1 MKATAVRKILVIL
14 FFLASFL
21 KSETQKSV
29 AFHDKSALYYKGL
42 ELFQQE
48 RFASAF
54 GILDRWVRLSSQQSP
69 EYPDAL
75 YYRAAAVYRLE
86 NADAY
91 PLLIEFLHLY
101 PNHLFSSRASFM
113 AGNIQF
119 KNGRFQYAINH
130 YEQALNRVRQLN
142 EEEQREARFKAGYTW
157 LQLKKIDRALSY
169 FDALTGK
176 EGVFTTDAHYYRGH
190 IYFEKGR
197 LEAALRDFKQVEHK
211 PPYSKIAPYYIA
223 QIYFRRKEYDKAG
236 SYARLVADTA
246 KGKALV
252 EILKI
257 WAESDFRTH
266 QYNRAAEAYERLE
279 REHADMD
286 RPMLYRFGMT
296 LLKAQRFDDAA
307 KKLSEVATGQDSLA
321 QNAAY
326 HLAEALMLAGRKK
339 EALQA
344 FKTAWKLNY
353 DKSLAED
360 ALFNFAKLAYELDF
374 DPYHEAI
381 RALQGYLEAY
391 PNSPRNDEL
400 YTFLSEIYMGTRNY
414 QEAMNAL
421 EKIKNKTRKIREAY
435 QRTAYLKAVELFNA
449 GQFNDAIRFFN
460 LSATYPESSKLLAE
474 SVFWTGEAFYRLGKS
489 KEAAEAFDEFRLMP
503 GTRGT
508 ELYSLATY
516 NLAYIHFRQAR
527 YKEASVLFRQY
538 LDGEN
543 MRPGRRYTD
552 ALLRTADCFYALRNY
567 DEALNYYEQALSA
580 SEKYDEDYALL
591 QKAVVLGIMNK
602 PREKLNVLDALIQ
615 NHPKSP
621 YLSEALY
628 DNANTR
634 LRLGDASAAEPLF
647 EKLIRDYPQ
656 SRLRPKALLKLGLI
670 FYNRNDNHNA
680 LSYYK
685 TVLESFPGTP
695 EATEALRYVRNIY
708 VEEGK
713 VEEFNTFL
721 GKVKGVSLSEGALDS
736 ATYQSAENRMLR
748 GDCAGAIEGFTQYLT
763 RYPQGVFSL
772 NARYFRGECLQKT
785 GRGAEALEDMEVVA
799 NAASNVFSENAL
811 LAAASLALAEK
822 NCLRAS
828 PFLEKLERMAELK
841 ENKYYAQRNLML
853 CSYLAGDYSRAAD
866 FGKKVLENEKV
877 PQPDEE
883 IAWMAAGHAARMK
896 GDTTGAEKFFMR
908 VAQRPASYY
917 APEAKYWVCH
927 ILYAKKQYDACER
940 RILDWA
946 NSVSTQRKWLAK
958 LYILLGQSYAARGNL
973 FQAKATLQS
982 IIDNHDD
989 PEEVNEARR
998 ILQDIEARESL
1009 DIPKATENEE

>member
-1 MKATAVRKILVIL
+1 MTATAVRTVYIILLL
-14 FFLASFL
+14 FSFS
-21 KSETQKSV
+21 KPYAQKSV
-29 AFHDKSALYYKGL
+29 AFHDKSAGYYQGL
-42 ELFQQE
+42 ELYQQE
-48 RFASAF
+48 RYASAF
-54 GILDRWVRLSSQQSP
+54 GVLDKWLQTHSHQTP

-75 YYRAAAVYRLE
+75 YYRAAAAYRLE
-86 NADAY
+86 NTDAY
-91 PLLIEFLHLY
+91 ALLLEFLNRY
-101 PNHLFSSRASFM
+101 PTHLFCHKARFM
-113 AGNIQF
+113 AGNLQF
-119 KNGRFQYAINH
+119 KNGRFQDAINH
-130 YEQALNRVRQLN
+130 LELAINGQLSEN
-142 EEEQREARFKAGYTW
+142 EQREARFKAGYAYMQT
-157 LQLKKIDRALSY
+157 KKTEKALSH
-169 FDALTGK
+169 FDALIEK
-176 EGVFTTDAHYYRGH
+176 EGFFTADALYYRGH

-197 LEAALRDFKQVEHK
+197 LEAALRDLKKVENQ

-236 SYARLVADTA
+236 SYARMVADTA
-246 KGKALV
+246 KGKSLV
-252 EILKI
+252 EMLKI

-279 REHADMD
+279 REKAEID
-286 RPMLYRFGMT
+286 RPMTYRIGITF
-296 LLKAQRFDDAA
+296 LKASRFDEAA
-307 KKLSEVATGQDSLA
+307 KKLGEVASGQDSLA

-326 HLAEALMLAGRKK
+326 HLAEALMLTGRKK

-414 QEAMNAL
+414 QEALNAL
-421 EKIKNKTRKIREAY
+421 QKIKNKTRKIREAY

-449 GQFNDAIRFFN
+449 GSYNEAIRYFN
-460 LSATYPESSKLLAE
+460 LSATYPESSRLMAE

-489 KEAAEAFDEFRLMP
+489 KEATEAFEEFRLMP

-527 YKEASVLFRQY
+527 YKEASILFRQF
-538 LDGEN
+538 LEAEIEN
-543 MRPGRRYTD
+543 PGRRYTD
-552 ALLRTADCFYALRNY
+552 ALLRTADCYYALRNY
-567 DEALNYYEQALSA
+567 DQALKYYDQALSA
-580 SEKYDEDYALL
+580 KDKYDEDYALL
-591 QKAVVLGIMNK
+591 QKALVLGIMNK
-602 PREKLNVLDALIQ
+602 PREKLTVLDALIQ
-615 NHPKSP
+615 NHPTSV
-621 YLSEALY
+621 YLAEAIY

-647 EKLIRDYPQ
+647 EKLILDFPQ

-670 FYNRNDNHNA
+670 AYNRNENSHA
-680 LSYYK
+680 LNYYK
-685 TVLESFPGTP
+685 NVLESFPGTA
-695 EATEALRYVRNIY
+695 EANEALRYVRNIY

-713 VEEFNTFL
+713 MDEFNAFL

-736 ATYQSAENRMLR
+736 ATYQSAENRMLK
-748 GDCAGAIEGFTQYLT
+748 GDCTGAIEGFTQYLA
-763 RYPQGVFSL
+763 RYPRGIFSL

-785 GRGAEALEDMEVVA
+785 GRSAEALEDMEVVA

-822 NCLRAS
+822 NCLRAA
-828 PFLEKLERMAELK
+828 PFLEKLEKMAELK
-841 ENKYYAQRNLML
+841 DNKYYAQRNLML
-853 CSYLAGDYSRAAD
+853 CSYLAGDYSRAAE
-866 FGKKVLENEKV
+866 FGNKVLENEKV
-877 PQPDEE
+877 PQTDEE
-883 IAWMAAGHAARMK
+883 IAWMAAGYAAQLK
-896 GDTTGAEKFFMR
+896 GDTAGSEKFFMR
-908 VAQRPASYY
+908 VVQRPASYY
-917 APEAKYWVCH
+917 APEAKYNVCR
-927 ILYAKKQYDACER
+927 ILYVKKQYNFCEKK
-940 RILDWA
+940 ILEWA

-958 LYILLGQSYAARGNL
+958 MYILLGQSYAAQGNL

-989 PEEVNEARR
+989 PEEINEARR
-998 ILQDIEARESL
+998 ILKEIESIESSEKL
-1009 DIPKATENEE
+1009 SSSENEE